1 MRNAVLIA
9 TVALATVARAEYT
22 ETAVT
27 NGGTISGRVTYDG
40 APPKPEKVTI
50 TQDPGTCGTS
60 RELDEWQVSAS
71 GGVKDTVVYL
81 VDIKSGKKMDFPAK
95 PTLDQKGCRY
105 DPHVQIIGQNADLQV
120 KNSDPILHNIH
131 SYQEGRTILN
141 LAEPKQGMVVEKK
154 MKKAGGQSLKCDV
167 HNFMRGGLFVAENPY
182 AAVTDA
188 EGKYELK
195 DVPPGTYQIATFHEV
210 AGTKMGTV
218 TVAAGGKASYDAKIK
233 K

>member
-1 MRNAVLIA
+1 MRNAVLFAAI
-9 TVALATVARAEYT
+9 TLAMVARAQYT
-22 ETAVT
+22 EAAVA

-40 APPKPEKVTI
+40 TPPKPEKVTI
-50 TQDPGTCGTS
+50 TQDPATCGNS
-60 RELDEWQVSAS
+60 RELDEWQVSS
-71 GGVKDTVVYL
+71 TGGVKEAVVYL
-81 VDIKSGKKMDFPAK
+81 VDIKSGKKMDFP
-95 PTLDQKGCRY
+95 PNPVVDQKGCHY
-105 DPHVQIIGQNADLQV
+105 EPHMQILGKNTSLQV

-141 LAEPKQGMVVEKK
+141 IAEPKQGMVVEKK
-154 MKKAGGQSLKCDV
+154 MSKAGGEALKCDI

-188 EGKYELK
+188 DGRYELK

-210 AGTKMGTV
+210 GGTKMGTV
-218 TVAAGGKASYDAKIK
+218 TVPAGGKATYDAKIK

>member
-40 APPKPEKVTI
+40 TPPKPEKVTI

-81 VDIKSGKKMDFPAK
+81 VDIKSGKKMDLPAK

>member
-1 MRNAVLIA
+1 MRSTVLLGAVLIV
-9 TVALATVARAEYT
+9 TTARAEYT
-22 ETAVT
+22 EAPVT
-27 NGGTISGRVTYDG
+27 NGGSISGRVTYDG
-40 APPKPEKVTI
+40 TPPKPEKVTI

-95 PTLDQKGCRY
+95 PGLDQKGCRY
-105 DPHVQIIGQNADLQV
+105 EPHMQIIGKNASLEV

-141 LAEPKQGMVVEKK
+141 IAEPKQGMTVDKK
-154 MKKAGGQSLKCDV
+154 MNKSGGEALKCDI
-167 HNFMRGGLFVAENPY
+167 HNFMRGGLFVADNPY
-182 AAVTDA
+182 AVVTDSD
-188 EGKYELK
+188 GKYEIK

-210 AGTKMGTV
+210 AGTKMGSV
-218 TVAAGGKASYDAKIK
+218 TVSAGAKVTYDTKIK